1 MNARTLAELLE
12 PVEAETPYG
21 GRTVSFESLGMVWLA
36 LGARRSRER
45 AEDNIERAVETLEAE
60 VRVDPRLSEG
70 RVLRFGGGDWTI
82 RRIDGDPDRPGRA
95 MLSLERGR

>member
-1 MNARTLAELLE
+1 MRTLAELLE

-21 GRTVSFESLGMVWLA
+21 GRVTTFEILGVAWLE

-45 AEDNIERAVETLEAE
+45 GEDEVSRSVEALEAG
-60 VRVDPRLSEG
+60 VRVDPRLTEG

-82 RRIDGDPDRPGRA
+82 RRIDGDPGRPGRA
-95 MLSLERGR
+95 TLSLERGR